1 LASSSPLEYSMVY
14 IPFDELKRHA
24 TDMGLPQVEPALV
37 ALADPSLADR
47 LVSFVGLAMRPD
59 SDALAV
65 QTEWCVLIA
74 ALISRYAGS
83 DPREIPDDRQSL
95 AMRRALAYLHDAWN
109 QAIPLERLAQEA
121 GMAPTYF
128 CKQFAKSY
136 GLAPHRYQTVLRIK
150 RAKAMLTAGTAI
162 ADVATATGFADQSHL
177 GRHLKA
183 CLGVTPGE
191 LNRLAPKAR
200 TF

>member
-1 LASSSPLEYSMVY
+1 
-14 IPFDELKRHA
+14 
-24 TDMGLPQVEPALV
+24 
-37 ALADPSLADR
+37 
-47 LVSFVGLAMRPD
+47 MRPD

-128 CKQFAKSY
+128 CRQFAKSY